1 MALLLSIETEF
12 GVPATY
18 WRVSGYMENFKP
30 TGTTKANGTV
40 IMDGFA
46 NQAAA
51 SVATTPMA
59 TKAFEI
65 LGEDYIPEMDRV
77 AIYNIAKKR
86 EEFAGAKDA

>member
-30 TGTTKANGTV
+30 TSTIKVGGTV
-40 IMDGFA
+40 IMDGFV

-51 SVATTPMA
+51 SVAIAPMA
-59 TKAFEI
+59 TKVFEI

>member
-18 WRVSGYMENFKP
+18 WRVSEYMENFKP
-30 TGTTKANGTV
+30 TGNSKVGGTV
-40 IMDGFA
+40 MMDGFA

-65 LGEDYIPEMDRV
+65 LGEDYTPEMDRV